1 MSMVFH
7 AGTSM
12 RVGPSG
18 YGGGWA
24 QPSYAPNPYQV
35 FTHMGNARVVSE
47 WGFTNRYN
55 GSAARPT
62 VGQYYGREADN
73 GLYRRPN
80 HAPVAPIPYPQQ
92 EPAPSAQSYPVAD
105 PQAGIQELPPG
116 VELGRP
122 NNERLGA
129 QGSGQG
135 QAVLA
140 EEAEPPRPGQNTAAP
155 REKADYSQAPLG
167 QNTKAPESR
176 TQIHAAGP
184 RREGEPSHSEE
195 KIAIH
200 KGDTLSAIAKKMG
213 LGAGGV
219 EILKE
224 SIDGCKD
231 ANKIFVGQSIDMN
244 KLKAMREARAAAAP
258 APDEGPSAPKM

>member
-12 RVGPSG
+12 RAGPSV
-18 YGGGWA
+18 GGWA

-62 VGQYYGREADN
+62 VGQYYGREANN
-73 GLYRRPN
+73 GLYRRPGYP
-80 HAPVAPIPYPQQ
+80 APAAPIPVPQQ
-92 EPAPSAQSYPVAD
+92 EPVAQTYPVAD
-105 PQAGIQELPPG
+105 PQAAIQELPAG

-122 NNERLGA
+122 NNEKIGA

-140 EEAEPPRPGQNTAAP
+140 EEAENARPGQNAKSP
-155 REKADYSQAPLG
+155 EEKGAYSQAPLG
-167 QNTKAPESR
+167 QNTKAPEVEHSN
-176 TQIHAAGP
+176 
-184 RREGEPSHSEE
+184 SEE
-195 KIAIH
+195 KISIH

-219 EILKE
+219 EMLKE

-244 KLKAMREARAAAAP
+244 KLKAMREARAAAAAP
-258 APDEGPSAPKM
+258 APGESPSAPKM